1 MPLFTGMRERSI
13 DNRISVHKY
22 QFFCL
27 ILASLCRRKW
37 RIRLCDSCGQFGTH
51 LKCQH
56 WKRSP
61 GEWHCDTC
69 GNTLPYSSTRQRPV
83 GDRSMD
89 PYTSDE
95 GEGSSTTEDCE
106 VNVCTISD
114 DDAPLAELKR
124 TQEEQIQLRSSVKTA
139 FRDGASPLR
148 KRRRLSADT
157 SSEAGPSNLEEYL
170 SENSRSCASYFL
182 DSLHS
187 ASVLPNVL
195 LTLSDAVY
203 TETVEKQ
210 AGNFEGEVQ
219 AIVIRDTDSECSS
232 QTSEED
238 LRIIT
243 ENPNCK
249 GNSKTGDTGVKSN
262 VTVDGVGVS
271 SPESRKQKLAK
282 LNSVRKSTEVV
293 KAAEADSSE
302 DVDREAMLS
311 EVNLLDCGNKEDH
324 DGSDDDAC
332 LITKVIKPKR
342 KPCPYGNDKFGKCM
356 LTCCNPTKFLHSVI
370 VASSP
375 KVTNSSHKDLQ
386 IETVSSSSSNLNHVP
401 EKSDADAKKPLAIDE
416 DNGRDE
422 SKECCS
428 VGTNTTANIAPS
440 VKRVL
445 PSRQTTITERFLP
458 TAKKPS
464 SPSGQNRNLRLKLR
478 HQKKGSFRERK
489 RDFSSLRENPLSVT
503 NN

>member
-1 MPLFTGMRERSI
+1 MLLFTGMRGRSI
-13 DNRISVHKY
+13 DNLISVLKH
-22 QFFCL
+22 QLFCL

-69 GNTLPYSSTRQRPV
+69 GNSLPYSSTRERPV

-124 TQEEQIQLRSSVKTA
+124 TQEEQIPLRSSVTTA
-139 FRDGASPLR
+139 FRDGASPLG
-148 KRRRLSADT
+148 KRRRLSAGT
-157 SSEAGPSNLEEYL
+157 SSEAGPGNLEEYL
-170 SENSRSCASYFL
+170 CQNSRSCASYFF

-210 AGNFEGEVQ
+210 SSDFGGEVQ
-219 AIVIRDTDSECSS
+219 AIVIKDTDSECSS

-238 LRIIT
+238 LKIIT
-243 ENPNCK
+243 ENANCK
-249 GNSKTGDTGVKSN
+249 GNARTGDTGVKSN

-282 LNSVRKSTEVV
+282 LNSVRRSTEVV
-293 KAAEADSSE
+293 KAAEADSSRE
-302 DVDREAMLS
+302 VDGEAMLS
-311 EVNLLDCGNKEDH
+311 EVNLLYCGNKEEH
-324 DGSDDDAC
+324 VGSDDDAC
-332 LITKVIKPKR
+332 LITKVIKPPK

-356 LTCCNPTKFLHSVI
+356 LTCCNPTKFVHSVI

-386 IETVSSSSSNLNHVP
+386 IETVSSSNLNHVP
-401 EKSDADAKKPLAIDE
+401 EKSDADGKKPLAIDE
-416 DNGRDE
+416 NNGRDE
-422 SKECCS
+422 SKKCCS
-428 VGTNTTANIAPS
+428 VGTNTTASIAQS

-445 PSRQTTITERFLP
+445 PSRQTTSTATFLP
-458 TAKKPS
+458 TSKRPS
-464 SPSGQNRNLRLKLR
+464 SPAGQNRNLRLKLR
-478 HQKKGSFRERK
+478 RQKKGSFRERK

>member
-1 MPLFTGMRERSI
+1 MLLPHKCKTGDL
-13 DNRISVHKY
+13 DNY
-22 QFFCL
+22 Y
-27 ILASLCRRKW
+27 LAFVRARC
-37 RIRLCDSCGQFGTH
+37 
-51 LKCQH
+51 
-56 WKRSP
+56 
-61 GEWHCDTC
+61 
-69 GNTLPYSSTRQRPV
+69 
-83 GDRSMD
+83 
-89 PYTSDE
+89 
-95 GEGSSTTEDCE
+95 
-106 VNVCTISD
+106 
-114 DDAPLAELKR
+114 
-124 TQEEQIQLRSSVKTA
+124 
-139 FRDGASPLR
+139 
-148 KRRRLSADT
+148 
-157 SSEAGPSNLEEYL
+157 
-170 SENSRSCASYFL
+170 FL

-210 AGNFEGEVQ
+210 SGNFGGEVQ
-219 AIVIRDTDSECSS
+219 AIVIKDTDSECSS
-232 QTSEED
+232 QASEDD
-238 LRIIT
+238 LKIIT
-243 ENPNCK
+243 ENPNCE
-249 GNSKTGDTGVKSN
+249 GNSKTGDTGVKSS

-271 SPESRKQKLAK
+271 SPESRKQKLRK
-282 LNSVRKSTEVV
+282 LNSASRSTEVV

-311 EVNLLDCGNKEDH
+311 EVNLLNCGNKEDH

-332 LITKVIKPKR
+332 LITKVITPPR

-356 LTCCNPTKFLHSVI
+356 LTCCNPTKFLHSVL

-386 IETVSSSSSNLNHVP
+386 IETVSSSSNVNHVP
-401 EKSDADAKKPLAIDE
+401 EKSDADVKKPLAIDE

-445 PSRQTTITERFLP
+445 PSRQTTITETFLP
-458 TAKKPS
+458 TAKQPS

-478 HQKKGSFRERK
+478 RQKKGTFRERK
-489 RDFSSLRENPLSVT
+489 RNFSSLRENPLSVT

>member
-1 MPLFTGMRERSI
+1 
-13 DNRISVHKY
+13 
-22 QFFCL
+22 
-27 ILASLCRRKW
+27 
-37 RIRLCDSCGQFGTH
+37 
-51 LKCQH
+51 
-56 WKRSP
+56 
-61 GEWHCDTC
+61 
-69 GNTLPYSSTRQRPV
+69 
-83 GDRSMD
+83 MD

-124 TQEEQIQLRSSVKTA
+124 TQEEQIHLRSSVKTA

-148 KRRRLSADT
+148 KRRRLSAGT
-157 SSEAGPSNLEEYL
+157 SNEAGPSSLEEYF
-170 SENSRSCASYFL
+170 SQNSRSCASYVF

-210 AGNFEGEVQ
+210 SGTFGGEVQ
-219 AIVIRDTDSECSS
+219 AIVIKDTDSECSS
-232 QTSEED
+232 QTSEDD
-238 LRIIT
+238 LKIIT
-243 ENPNCK
+243 ENANCK
-249 GNSKTGDTGVKSN
+249 GNSTGDTGVKSN

-293 KAAEADSSE
+293 KAAEADSSG

-311 EVNLLDCGNKEDH
+311 EVNLLNCGNTEDH

-332 LITKVIKPKR
+332 LITKVIKPPR

-356 LTCCNPTKFLHSVI
+356 LTCCNPTKFLHSVF

-375 KVTNSSHKDLQ
+375 KVSNSSHKDLQ
-386 IETVSSSSSNLNHVP
+386 IETVSSSSGNLNHDP
-401 EKSDADAKKPLAIDE
+401 EKSDADGKKPLAIDE

-440 VKRVL
+440 VKRAL
-445 PSRQTTITERFLP
+445 PSRQTTITETFLP
-458 TAKKPS
+458 TAKQPS

-478 HQKKGSFRERK
+478 RQKKGSFRERK
-489 RDFSSLRENPLSVT
+489 RNFSSLRENPLSVT

>member
-1 MPLFTGMRERSI
+1 
-13 DNRISVHKY
+13 
-22 QFFCL
+22 
-27 ILASLCRRKW
+27 
-37 RIRLCDSCGQFGTH
+37 
-51 LKCQH
+51 
-56 WKRSP
+56 
-61 GEWHCDTC
+61 
-69 GNTLPYSSTRQRPV
+69 
-83 GDRSMD
+83 MD

-124 TQEEQIQLRSSVKTA
+124 TQEEQSQLRSSVKTA

-148 KRRRLSADT
+148 KRRRLSAGT
-157 SSEAGPSNLEEYL
+157 SNEAGPSNLEEYL
-170 SENSRSCASYFL
+170 SENSRSCASFVF

-187 ASVLPNVL
+187 VSVLPNVL

-203 TETVEKQ
+203 TETVEKR
-210 AGNFEGEVQ
+210 AGNFGGEVQ

-249 GNSKTGDTGVKSN
+249 GNSTGDTGVKSN
-262 VTVDGVGVS
+262 VNVDGVGVS
-271 SPESRKQKLAK
+271 SPETRKQKLGK
-282 LNSVRKSTEVV
+282 LNSACRSTEVV

-302 DVDREAMLS
+302 DVDREPMLS
-311 EVNLLDCGNKEDH
+311 EVNLLNCGNKEDH

-332 LITKVIKPKR
+332 LITKVITPPR

-356 LTCCNPTKFLHSVI
+356 LTCCNPTKFLHSVL
-370 VASSP
+370 VASSS

-386 IETVSSSSSNLNHVP
+386 IEKVSSSSSNLNHVP
-401 EKSDADAKKPLAIDE
+401 EKSDTDGKKPDE

-422 SKECCS
+422 SRECCS
-428 VGTNTTANIAPS
+428 VGTNTTANIAPY

-445 PSRQTTITERFLP
+445 PSRQTTITETFIP

-478 HQKKGSFRERK
+478 RQKKGSFRERK